1 MPVQTRYP
9 GDDVAVI
16 GALVP
21 TVQANNTVTSSR
33 VKLGDFHTYM
43 AVVNCGSVQT
53 SLDAKI
59 VQYDAAS
66 GGNSKDLAG
75 AAITALGGDDDNQ
88 QVVIEFD
95 GIEFDTDNGYFWFA
109 VSCTA
114 AGTVFS
120 SVVILGVHPRADA
133 AAVEQTTV
141 QRVLV

>member
-1 MPVQTRYP
+1 MPVQTRYS

-21 TVQANNTVTSSR
+21 TVQANNTVASSR

-43 AVVNCGSVQT
+43 AVINIGSLQT
-53 SLDAKI
+53 SLNAKI

-66 GGNSKDLAG
+66 GGNSKDLPG
-75 AAITALGGDDDNQ
+75 AAITALGGEDDDK

-95 GIEFDTDNGYFWFA
+95 GIEFDTDNGYLWFA

-114 AGTVFS
+114 VGTVFS
-120 SVVILGVHPRADA
+120 SVVIVGVHPRADA
-133 AAVEQTTV
+133 ASNEQTAVE
-141 QRVLV
+141 RVLV

>member
-1 MPVQTRYP
+1 MPVQTRYS

-21 TVQANNTVTSSR
+21 TVQANNTVASSR
-33 VKLGDFHTYM
+33 VKLGDFHSYM
-43 AVVNCGSVQT
+43 AVINVGSVQT

-66 GGNSKDLAG
+66 GGNSKDLPG
-75 AAITALGGDDDNQ
+75 AAITALGGDDDN
-88 QVVIEFD
+88 VTAVIEFD

-114 AGTVFS
+114 VGTVFS
-120 SVVILGVHPRADA
+120 SAVILGVHPRADTA
-133 AAVEQTTV
+133 ANEQTAV
-141 QRVLV
+141 RRVLV